1 MEVEANLSELRMKS
15 CGIDRDRAAIGV
27 IAGVDNELVVER
39 QGGPLVEAIGVIGFQ
54 YLLLAVIKLAVA
66 DQNAETTQTAV
77 VN

>member
-1 MEVEANLSELRMKS
+1 MKS

-39 QGGPLVEAIGVIGFQ
+39 QGGPLVEAIRVIGFQ

-66 DQNAETTQTAV
+66 DQNAETTQSAV